1 MKKIILLT
9 ALTAGLFTAK
19 AQEIEE
25 FLVLGKDAGT
35 MLQSY
40 LEPAFKGT
48 MYNLNSGW
56 YRTAKPHRVL
66 GFDITLNA
74 TLSSVPSSG
83 KNFTFKNSDYENLYI
98 QGTGTDKLSSDP
110 NATVSLPTS
119 FGGTTNSVLEYE
131 GEGEFLGVKE
141 TRKFKFNALNGL
153 TDDIGFSQVPA
164 AMIQA
169 GIGLPFKTDVTVRFV
184 PEVGSDKF
192 KSDLIGFGVKHNI
205 LQYFPIAKRI
215 PLVDISLFGGYT
227 KLSSTYIPG
236 DDQSI
241 DMEVKTFTGQL
252 LGSVDLKIV
261 NFFVGLGYS
270 KGQSSLNVTGDYSF
284 EYEIDGLPGKQT
296 RTIDEADLPKLKN
309 DINSFMTTAGMS
321 LNLAFFKIYGS
332 YTLQEY
338 NSINAGVS
346 FSFR

>member
-1 MKKIILLT
+1 MKKIILTLAFLASVGT
-9 ALTAGLFTAK
+9 TK
-19 AQEIEE
+19 AQDIEE

-40 LEPAFKGT
+40 LDPAFKGS

-56 YRTAKPHRVL
+56 YRTAKPHKLL

-74 TLSSVPSSG
+74 TLSTVPSG
-83 KNFTFKNSDYENLYI
+83 QKNFTFKNGDYENLYI
-98 QGTGTDKLSSDP
+98 QGTQKS
-110 NATVSLPTS
+110 NADASVSLPTA
-119 FGGTTNSVLEYE
+119 FGKSTNQVLIYE
-131 GEGEFLGVKE
+131 EEVSYLGVSE
-141 TRKFKFNALNGL
+141 TRKFEFDALDGL
-153 TDDIGFSQVPA
+153 TDDFGFNQVPL

-184 PEVGSDKF
+184 PEVGSDNF
-192 KSDLIGFGVKHNI
+192 KTDLFGLGIKHNI
-205 LQYFPIAKRI
+205 LQYLPIAKRI

-227 KLSSTYIPG
+227 KLNSKYLPG
-236 DDQSI
+236 GDGQSI

-261 NFFVGLGYS
+261 NFFVGVGYS
-270 KGQSSLNVTGDYSF
+270 QGNSSLNVNGDYSF
-284 EYEIDGLPGKQT
+284 DYDVTIGGITTTQT
-296 RTIDEADLPKLKN
+296 RQIDPDTLPNLKN
-309 DINSFMTTAGMS
+309 DISSFMTSAGMS

-338 NSINAGVS
+338 NSINAGIS

>member
-83 KNFTFKNSDYENLYI
+83 KNFTFKNSDYDNLKI
-98 QGTGTDKLSSDP
+98 KGG
-110 NATVSLPTS
+110 ATQVDLPTS
-119 FGGTTNSVLEYE
+119 FGGTTDVVLEYE
-131 GEGEFLGVKE
+131 EEAAFAGITE
-141 TRKFKFNALNGL
+141 TRKFDFEALDGL
-153 TDDIGFSQVPA
+153 TEDVGFDQVPA

-338 NSINAGVS
+338 NSINAGVA